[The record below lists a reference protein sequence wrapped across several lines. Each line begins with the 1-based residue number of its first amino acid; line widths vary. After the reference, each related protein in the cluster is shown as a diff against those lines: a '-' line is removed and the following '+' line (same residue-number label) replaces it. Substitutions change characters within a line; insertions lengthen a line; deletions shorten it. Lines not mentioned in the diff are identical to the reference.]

1 MSRNMVI
8 GLVIFCVLVGAK
20 GAQLLYSEVTESAA
34 GADALDWEERELVN
48 RQAIQSLR
56 IGDSLLH
63 VTDNMGTADFNEI
76 IPTNDQPIQ
85 VVYYR
90 THRVDGDGVTTKD
103 ECTPLVFK
111 DQVLMG
117 WGSEFLASVV
127 D

>member
-1 MSRNMVI
+1 MVI
-8 GLVIFCVLVGAK
+8 GLVILCLLVGAK
-20 GAQLLYSEVTESAA
+20 GAQLLYSEVSKSAA
-34 GADALDWEERELVN
+34 GVDALDWEERQLIN
-48 RQAIQSLR
+48 RQAIQTLQ

-63 VTDNMGTADFNEI
+63 VTDSMGTADFNEI

-90 THRVDGDGVTTKD
+90 THRNDGDGLTTKD

-111 DQVLMG
+111 ERVLVG
-117 WGSEFLASVV
+117 WGHEFLASVV